1 MTKFKIW
8 LLIIL
13 NFIFTFGTPI
23 IAGYILFNNQISE
36 KQGGSF
42 FYLIVTVAV
51 SIFFKRINTAIKKM
65 KASYPKAIFKLF
77 INLVVLVTIYMLVNY
92 IAFNFAELG
101 KLIII
106 TIGGRLLAAVCEFI
120 ALKIDSE
127 YIESL
132 GVL

>member
-23 IAGYILFNNQISE
+23 IAGYILFCDQISD

-42 FYLIVTVAV
+42 FYFVVTVAV
-51 SIFFKRINTAIKKM
+51 ALFFKRINTAIKKM

-77 INLVVLVTIYMLVNY
+77 INLVVLATIYMLVNY
-92 IAFNFAELG
+92 IAFNFVELG
-101 KLIII
+101 RLILI

-127 YIESL
+127 YIETL